1 MKKRFT
7 LIELLVVIAIIA
19 ILAAMLL
26 PALSAARERARAAQC
41 TSNLHQTG
49 LGFASYSDES
59 QGFMPVVYYYNN
71 DISKYIYWPAMM
83 IAGGYFSGH
92 ALDCPSLTD
101 TPAAFRHW
109 QDWIT
114 TPSRLA
120 TSSFKYPDYAMSN
133 GITGTVVDKVLP
145 CLPNL
150 SRYSQPSGTCVVADS
165 YEPEPKEKSY
175 HILSKLWTTKTTA
188 YAMVDNRHA
197 GQCNVLYADGHTE
210 SLAIT
215 GTKYT
220 FTADSNPYKTNHPF
234 NSFNNSDPDPFW
246 RPEI

>member
-26 PALSAARERARAAQC
+26 PALSAARARARAAQC
-41 TSNLHQTG
+41 TSNLHQAG

-71 DISKYIYWPAMM
+71 DISKYIYWPAIM

-101 TPAAFRHW
+101 TPTAFRHW

-120 TSSFKYPDYAMSN
+120 TSSFKYPDYAISN
-133 GITGTVVDKVLP
+133 GITGTVVSQTLP

-210 SLAIT
+210 SLGIS
-215 GTKYT
+215 GSKYT

-234 NSFNNSDPDPFW
+234 NSFNNTTPDPFW